1 MEILWNVLLGLGAAL
16 FGYLL
21 GAIPTGVVIGKVF
34 YHVDPR
40 DYGSHASGG
49 TNSGRVFGKRVGII
63 VIVLDILKAVIAFW
77 ACWAIIKFTP
87 IIEAS
92 WLFDHGDIFPW
103 IAIVGVAFG
112 HCWPVFLLFKGG
124 KAVTSYM
131 ALVGGTSWLGFIMCF
146 ASFFLPF
153 AFKKIVSWSSLLSG
167 LFLLIF
173 EWVMC
178 IIVLSTGNNIA
189 YLMWTFGL
197 QPSGVY
203 FGLYAAVS
211 STIVYLILVFRHW
224 QNIQRMK
231 KGEEKPV
238 KWGKGLISK

>member
-77 ACWAIIKFTP
+77 ACWAIVKFTP

-103 IAIVGVAFG
+103 IASVGVAFG
-112 HCWPVFLLFKGG
+112 HCWPVFL
-124 KAVTSYM
+124 
-131 ALVGGTSWLGFIMCF
+131 
-146 ASFFLPF
+146 
-153 AFKKIVSWSSLLSG
+153 
-167 LFLLIF
+167 
-173 EWVMC
+173 
-178 IIVLSTGNNIA
+178 
-189 YLMWTFGL
+189 
-197 QPSGVY
+197 Q
-203 FGLYAAVS
+203 AVS
-211 STIVYLILVFRHW
+211 MMSLKRASGSVYRA
-224 QNIQRMK
+224 
-231 KGEEKPV
+231 
-238 KWGKGLISK
+238 LISKSCSHWSKCWFSVISRSSSFR